1 MSDLHRKIGVSR
13 WDGSD
18 FFVGQ
23 DCIAIEA
30 LVTVRINN
38 NIVANLLASPVDLQ
52 DLAIGH
58 CIAEAKTGNISFDDF
73 TISTDET
80 GTHFLDI
87 TTSDDI
93 TLVKPDE
100 RIITSSCSACD
111 RDGVETL
118 MTTVPIVTT
127 SPIKFSAVAV
137 NEAILEMKQHQIGF
151 SMTGGI
157 HAAGLIDGDGNLIA
171 VREDIGRHN
180 AVDKLFGHAHRNGI
194 DINQHALLLS
204 GRCGW
209 DIVAKSARMNC
220 QLIASIGASSTLA
233 IESARQSNITIFSFV
248 RSDKGVLIG
257 QSSRLK

>member
-13 WDGSD
+13 WDGSNFIVD
-18 FFVGQ
+18 Q

-30 LVTVRINN
+30 LVTIRING
-38 NIVANLLASPVDLQ
+38 NIVANLLASPADLE

-58 CIAEAKTGNISFDDF
+58 CIAEAKMSEISVDDF
-73 TISTDET
+73 IISIDET

-87 TTSDDI
+87 STSDDI
-93 TLVKPDE
+93 SSLKPDE
-100 RIITSSCSACD
+100 RIITSSCGACD
-111 RDGVETL
+111 RDGVDAL
-118 MTTVPIVTT
+118 MSNIPIVT
-127 SPIKFSAVAV
+127 SSAINFSAVAIS
-137 NEAILEMKQHQIGF
+137 EAIAEMKHRQIGF
-151 SMTGGI
+151 SITGGI
-157 HAAGLIDGDGNLIA
+157 HAAGLMDSNGNLVA

-180 AVDKLFGHAHRNGI
+180 AVDKLFGHAYRNGI

-220 QLIASIGASSTLA
+220 QLIASIGASSSLA

-248 RSDKGVLIG
+248 RTDKGVLIG
-257 QSSRLK
+257 HSSRLK